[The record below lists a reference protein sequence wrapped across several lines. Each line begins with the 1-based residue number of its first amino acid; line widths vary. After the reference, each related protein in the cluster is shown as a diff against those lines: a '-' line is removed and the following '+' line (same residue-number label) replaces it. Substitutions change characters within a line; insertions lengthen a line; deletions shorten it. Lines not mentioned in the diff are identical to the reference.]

1 MSGEIRH
8 CVWVGRQV
16 LSPRPIRVEL
26 IDEVTCRKQT
36 AGDSCEDM
44 FIIVRFGGECARGV
58 TVASILSVVPTSL
71 AADEEELFNPD
82 CASRVLVEN
91 IKKRCDCVERGV
103 LFQSPFYLSSFIFS
117 PYVITLFLS
126 LQSQLL

>member
-1 MSGEIRH
+1 M
-8 CVWVGRQV
+8 
-16 LSPRPIRVEL
+16 LPRPIRVEL
-26 IDEVTCRKQT
+26 IDEVTCRKQA

-103 LFQSPFYLSSFIFS
+103 LFQSPFYLSPFIFS
-117 PYVITLFLS
+117 PYVTTLFLS